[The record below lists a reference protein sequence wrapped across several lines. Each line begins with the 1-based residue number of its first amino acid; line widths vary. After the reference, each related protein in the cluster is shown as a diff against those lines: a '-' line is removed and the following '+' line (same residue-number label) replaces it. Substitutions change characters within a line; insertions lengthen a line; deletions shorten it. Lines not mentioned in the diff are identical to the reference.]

1 MVCVSNDKDSIQSIA
16 RALDILL
23 LLHQEEKEMGVTQ
36 ISSAL
41 GMYKSTVC
49 RTLATLENKGFVQ
62 QNPETGKYWM
72 GLKLYSLG
80 MQMRRKMPLQNIAAP
95 LARTLSEKCNEVVHI
110 AVLDPQ
116 AEQYPQQIII
126 DKFESQQVLSF
137 TPGVGSVSACHG
149 SAVGKCLLAFS
160 DPQQL
165 AEFEGMPLPAF
176 TDKTITD
183 WTVLLGEL
191 TAIRAKGFAVDD
203 EELELGLTCIAAP
216 IMGRD
221 HIVAALSLSGPTS
234 RLQGDLCNEIIQEV
248 RKTAAAISA
257 LL

>member
-1 MVCVSNDKDSIQSIA
+1 MSNDKDSIQSIA

-23 LLHQEEKEMGVTQ
+23 LLHQEDKEMGVTQ

-62 QNPETGKYWM
+62 QNTETGKYWM

-95 LARTLSEKCNEVVHI
+95 LARALSEKFNEVVHI
-110 AVLDPQ
+110 AVLDPH
-116 AEQYPQQIII
+116 AENFPKQIII

-137 TPGVGSVSACHG
+137 TPGIGSASACHG

-160 DPQQL
+160 EPEYLVKFQ
-165 AEFEGMPLPAF
+165 GCPLPVF
-176 TDKTITD
+176 TGKTIID
-183 WTVLLGEL
+183 WPALLREL
-191 TAIRAKGFAVDD
+191 AAIREKGYALDD

-216 IMGRD
+216 IVGRD
-221 HIVAALSLSGPTS
+221 HAVVAALSLSGPTS
-234 RLQGDLCNEIIQEV
+234 RLQGDRCQEIIQQV
-248 RKTAAAISA
+248 RKTATAISA

>member
-1 MVCVSNDKDSIQSIA
+1 MSSDKETIQSID

-23 LLHQEEKEMGVTQ
+23 LLQQEDKEMGVTQ

-80 MQMRRKMPLQNIAAP
+80 MQMRRRMPLQNIAAP
-95 LARTLSEKCNEVVHI
+95 LARALSEKFNEVVHI
-110 AVLDPQ
+110 AVLDLQ
-116 AEQYPQQIII
+116 AQDHPKQIII

-137 TPGVGSVSACHG
+137 TPGIGSISSCHG
-149 SAVGKCLLAFS
+149 SAVGKCLLAYS
-160 DPQQL
+160 EAEYL
-165 AEFEGMPLPAF
+165 AKFQGCPLPAF
-176 TDKTITD
+176 TDKTLVD
-183 WTVLLGEL
+183 WPALLREL
-191 TAIRAKGFAVDD
+191 KSIKTKGYALDN

-216 IMGRD
+216 IIGRD
-221 HIVAALSLSGPTS
+221 HHVIAALSLSGPTS
-234 RLQGDLCNEIIQEV
+234 RLQGGRCREIIQEV
-248 RKTAAAISA
+248 QKTAAAISA
-257 LL
+257 LLQ